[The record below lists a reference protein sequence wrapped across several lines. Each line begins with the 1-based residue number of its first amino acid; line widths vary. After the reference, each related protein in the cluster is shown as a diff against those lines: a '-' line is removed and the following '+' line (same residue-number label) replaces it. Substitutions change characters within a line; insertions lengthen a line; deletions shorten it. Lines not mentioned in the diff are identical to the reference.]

1 MSSILGIMFAG
12 ITFLNWWTGITPH
25 SGVTMLAQLAREI
38 LGDSWFGSILFY
50 IFQFSTAMILAVAA
64 NTGFSAFPMLSF
76 NMAKNK
82 YMPHI
87 YLEKGARMA
96 YSNGILTLA
105 IGAITL
111 LFIFR
116 GNTERLIPLY
126 TIGVFVPFALSQT
139 GMVVHW
145 SREYGKDFWKH
156 SLANIL
162 GALICYGIVLILI
175 LFRLGIFGHS
185 SQLLLF

>member
-1 MSSILGIMFAG
+1 
-12 ITFLNWWTGITPH
+12 
-25 SGVTMLAQLAREI
+25 
-38 LGDSWFGSILFY
+38 
-50 IFQFSTAMILAVAA
+50 
-64 NTGFSAFPMLSF
+64 
-76 NMAKNK
+76 MAKNK

-175 LFRLGIFGHS
+175 LFRLGDIWAILPNYCYFDVDVS
-185 SQLLLF
+185 